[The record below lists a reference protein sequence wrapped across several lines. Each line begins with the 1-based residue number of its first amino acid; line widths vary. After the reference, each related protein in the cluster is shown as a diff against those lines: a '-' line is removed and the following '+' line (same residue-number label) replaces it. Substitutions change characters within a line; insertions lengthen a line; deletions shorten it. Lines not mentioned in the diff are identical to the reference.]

1 MVDSVG
7 TTWILHLFILN
18 TGSDLT
24 WQHCSVYAL
33 KTLALQA
40 EKLFVE
46 VLKRLLAGGEEEQLR
61 KESNAVVE
69 ISLKL
74 ASIYQAR
81 GELDKAHQGFEFCTK
96 TQERKIQ
103 KQGEAWRFLLFLVL
117 VGRYRIF
124 ESLGFLEPRHIFFF
138 PGRRTE

>member
-1 MVDSVG
+1 
-7 TTWILHLFILN
+7 
-18 TGSDLT
+18 
-24 WQHCSVYAL
+24 
-33 KTLALQA
+33 LAPPPLQA

-81 GELDKAHQGFEFCTK
+81 GEMDKAHQGFEFCTK

-103 KQGEAWRFLLFLVL
+103 KQGEAWRFLLFIILVDTA
-117 VGRYRIF
+117 
-124 ESLGFLEPRHIFFF
+124 FLKA
-138 PGRRTE
+138 